1 MVLFKMDAKR
11 IFSILFSFQVLQR
24 LSSIDHR
31 YKELL
36 ELSKLRKQRL
46 LDALSL
52 YKLFSESDGV
62 EQWIGEK
69 VRDFA
74 CRITVNF
81 YSNYF
86 VVKS

>member
-1 MVLFKMDAKR
+1 VLC
-11 IFSILFSFQVLQR
+11 R
-24 LSSIDHR
+24 LDGIDRR

-52 YKLFSESDGV
+52 YKLLSEADGV

-69 VRDFA
+69 ERMLY
-74 CRITVNF
+74 TMVN
-81 YSNYF
+81 
-86 VVKS
+86 KSIFS